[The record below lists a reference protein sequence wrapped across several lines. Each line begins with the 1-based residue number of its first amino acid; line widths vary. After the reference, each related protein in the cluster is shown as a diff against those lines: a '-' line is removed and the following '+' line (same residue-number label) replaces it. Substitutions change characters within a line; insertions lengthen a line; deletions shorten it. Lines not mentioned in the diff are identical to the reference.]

1 MRQDPL
7 FHTNVSAPASP
18 TLRRV
23 TAVLLLLAAVLAVA
37 LPFVSSTL
45 LTLALGGVAVAAG
58 GAQLLRLSGA
68 GAGGGQARLFRAL
81 SGALYLLGGF
91 SLLAF
96 PVESTLSLTL
106 FLGFLLAI
114 EGVMELAAAA
124 SAPGPARGLVLLD
137 GIVTAL
143 LGGLLIV
150 EWPLSGTWAIG
161 TMVGIGLAFSALSLL
176 TAPAAEPAD
185 ATGI

>member
-1 MRQDPL
+1 
-7 FHTNVSAPASP
+7 VSAPASP
-18 TLRRV
+18 KLRWI
-23 TAVLLLLAAVLAVA
+23 TAALLLLAALLAIA

-45 LTLALGGVAVAAG
+45 LTIALGGVAIAAG
-58 GAQLLRLSGA
+58 ISQLLRLTSVEGKR
-68 GAGGGQARLFRAL
+68 GKVFRVL
-81 SGALYLLGGF
+81 SAVLYLVGGL

-96 PVESTLSLTL
+96 PIQSTLSLTL

-124 SAPGPARGLVLLD
+124 AGGGPTRWLVLAD
-137 GIVTAL
+137 GIVTAV

-161 TMVGIGLAFSALSLL
+161 TMFGIGLAFSAVNML
-176 TAPAAEPAD
+176 TAPAPEGTTQA
-185 ATGI
+185 

>member
-1 MRQDPL
+1 MNQFQL
-7 FHTNVSAPASP
+7 AVASVSAPASP
-18 TLRRV
+18 TLRRI
-23 TAVLLLLAAVLAVA
+23 AALLLLVAAALAIA

-45 LTLALGGVAVAAG
+45 LTIALGGVAIAAG
-58 GAQLLRLSGA
+58 VSQLLRLSGA
-68 GAGGGQARLFRAL
+68 EGGQAKLFRGL
-81 SGALYLLGGF
+81 SGALYLLGGI

-96 PVESTLSLTL
+96 PLQSTLSLTL

-124 SAPGPARGLVLLD
+124 AGRGPARGFVLLD

-161 TMVGIGLAFSALSLL
+161 TMLGIGLAFSAVNLL
-176 TAPAAEPAD
+176 TAPPATAA
-185 ATGI
+185 